1 MDNFSKEEP
10 VSGLNDLAQLEL
22 AVEASQKMTGSS
34 TMSMDPEALSQAQ
47 KSIEDAKSH
56 LEQVKLTGVD
66 QGFLENQKKL
76 LDQCQH
82 QLNEARK

>member
-1 MDNFSKEEP
+1 MNQNNQEQP
-10 VSGLNDLAQLEL
+10 VNGLNDLAQLEL
-22 AVEASQKMTGSS
+22 AVEASQKMTGAS

-47 KSIEDAKSH
+47 KSIEDAKTH
-56 LEQVKLTGVD
+56 LEQVSLTGVD
-66 QGFLENQKKL
+66 REFLEHQKRL

>member
-1 MDNFSKEEP
+1 MEQFSNEKP

-34 TMSMDPEALSQAQ
+34 TMSMDPESLSQAQ
-47 KSIEDAKSH
+47 KSIEDARSH

-66 QGFLENQKKL
+66 QVFLENQKKL

-82 QLNEARK
+82 QLNEAKK